1 MLKRAHYWALGI
13 VTVLTLLLLN
23 LPPTAAGRLKL
34 AVSGVFLPLFG
45 LAGSGQSFVDR
56 ASYALL
62 TRRTLISE
70 LERLQTENGQLR
82 LAATQGQDA
91 LTENARLRGLLGWQP
106 KTPWKRR
113 PAHVV
118 GREPS
123 TWWRSVTI
131 DFGARDGALV
141 NLPIIT
147 NDGLVG
153 RIRAVGPT
161 HSEVALIGDP
171 ECGVS
176 AIVAETRDNGII
188 QEARSSAVGDGYI
201 TFRTLQ
207 NSPAIM
213 TGQQVLTS
221 GLGGVF
227 PKGIPIGAIADSRT
241 VEGGLYTEARLR
253 LAANLNRLEEV
264 WVLTP

>member
-1 MLKRAHYWALGI
+1 VFKRAHYWTLGT

-23 LPPTAAGRLKL
+23 LPPSAAGRLKL
-34 AVSGVFLPLFG
+34 GVSSLFLPLFG
-45 LAGSGQSFVDR
+45 LASTGQSFVDR

-62 TRRTLISE
+62 TRGTLISE
-70 LERLQTENGQLR
+70 LERLQQENEQLR
-82 LAATQGQDA
+82 LAATQARDSLA
-91 LTENARLRGLLGWQP
+91 ENLRLRAMLGWQP
-106 KTPWKRR
+106 KLQWKRR

-118 GREPS
+118 AREPT

-131 DFGARDGALV
+131 DFGTRDGALI
-141 NLPIIT
+141 NQPIIT
-147 NDGLVG
+147 NEGLVG

-171 ECGVS
+171 ECGVA
-176 AIVAETRDNGII
+176 AIVAETRDTGII
-188 QEARSSAVGDGYI
+188 LEARSSAVGDGYV

-207 NSPAIM
+207 NSPSVMA
-213 TGQQVLTS
+213 GQQVLTS

-227 PKGIPIGAIADSRT
+227 PKGIPVGEIADSRSM
-241 VEGGLYTEARLR
+241 EGGLYTEARLR

-264 WVLTP
+264 WVIVP

>member
-1 MLKRAHYWALGI
+1 MLKRAHYWTLGI

-45 LAGSGQSFVDR
+45 LAGSSQSFVDR
-56 ASYALL
+56 ASYTLL

-70 LERLQTENGQLR
+70 LERLQRENGQLR

-91 LTENARLRGLLGWQP
+91 LAENARLREMLGWQP
-106 KTPWKRR
+106 KSPWKRR
-113 PAHVV
+113 AAHVV
-118 GREPS
+118 GRDPT
-123 TWWRSVTI
+123 TWWRSVLI
-131 DFGARDGALV
+131 DYGARDGAEV
-141 NLPIIT
+141 NQPIIT

-153 RIRAVGPT
+153 RIRSVGPT

-176 AIVAETRDNGII
+176 AIVAETRDNGVI
-188 QEARSSAVGDGYI
+188 QEARSAVVGDGYV
-201 TFRTLQ
+201 TLRTLQ
-207 NSPAIM
+207 NSPSVMA
-213 TGQQVLTS
+213 GHRVLTS

-227 PKGIPIGAIADSRT
+227 PKGIPVGEIADSRS
-241 VEGGLYTEARLR
+241 VDGGLYTEARLR

-264 WVLTP
+264 WVIIP

>member
-1 MLKRAHYWALGI
+1 VLKRAHYWALGI

-23 LPPTAAGRLKL
+23 LPPSAAGRLKL

-56 ASYALL
+56 ASYSLL

-70 LERLQTENGQLR
+70 VERLQQENGQLR
-82 LAATQGQDA
+82 LTATQAQDA
-91 LTENARLRGLLGWQP
+91 MNENARLRAMLGWQP
-106 KTPWKRR
+106 KNPWKRH
-113 PAHVV
+113 PAHIV
-118 GREPS
+118 GREPT

-131 DFGARDGALV
+131 DFGARDGAQINQPV
-141 NLPIIT
+141 IT

-176 AIVAETRDNGII
+176 AIVAETRDNGVI
-188 QEARSSAVGDGYI
+188 QEARSSAVGDGHV

-207 NSPAIM
+207 NSVNMMA
-213 TGQQVLTS
+213 GHHVLTS
-221 GLGGVF
+221 GLGGIF
-227 PKGIPIGAIADSRT
+227 PKGIPVGQIADART

-264 WVLTP
+264 WVLVP

>member
-1 MLKRAHYWALGI
+1 VVKRAHYWALGI

-23 LPPTAAGRLKL
+23 LPPSAAGRLKL

-45 LAGSGQSFVDR
+45 LAGSSQSFVDR
-56 ASYALL
+56 ASYSLL

-70 LERLQTENGQLR
+70 IERLQRENGQLQ
-82 LAATQGQDA
+82 LAATMARDA
-91 LTENARLRGLLGWQP
+91 VNENARLRAMLGWQP
-106 KTPWKRR
+106 QAAWKAR
-113 PAHVV
+113 PAHIV
-118 GREPS
+118 GRDPM

-131 DFGARDGALV
+131 DFGARDGAQE
-141 NLPIIT
+141 NQPIIT

-153 RIRAVGPT
+153 RIRTVGPT

-176 AIVAETRDNGII
+176 AIVAETRDNGVI
-188 QEARSSAVGDGYI
+188 QEARSSAVGDGYV

-207 NSPAIM
+207 NSPTMMA
-213 TGQQVLTS
+213 GHHVLTS
-221 GLGGVF
+221 GLGGIF
-227 PKGIPIGAIADSRT
+227 PKGIPVGRIVDART

-264 WVLTP
+264 WVLVP

>member
-1 MLKRAHYWALGI
+1 MFKRAHYWTLGTI
-13 VTVLTLLLLN
+13 AVLTLLLLN

-34 AVSGVFLPLFG
+34 AVSGLFLPLLG
-45 LAGSGQSFVDR
+45 LAGSSQSFLDR

-62 TRRTLISE
+62 TRGTLISE
-70 LERLQTENGQLR
+70 VERLRRENEQLR
-82 LAATQGQDA
+82 MSATQARDA
-91 LTENARLRGLLGWQP
+91 VAENTRLRALLGWQP

-118 GREPS
+118 GREPT

-131 DFGARDGALV
+131 DFGARDGAV
-141 NLPIIT
+141 ANLPVIT

-153 RIRAVGPT
+153 RIRTAGPT

-171 ECGVS
+171 ECGVA

-188 QEARSSAVGDGYI
+188 QEARSSAVGDGYVV
-201 TFRTLQ
+201 FRTLQ
-207 NSPAIM
+207 NSPSILA
-213 TGQQVLTS
+213 GHQVLTS

-227 PKGIPIGAIADSRT
+227 PKGVSVGEIADART

-264 WVLTP
+264 WVIVP

>member
-23 LPPTAAGRLKL
+23 LPPTAAGRVKL

-45 LAGSGQSFVDR
+45 LTGSGQSFVDR
-56 ASYALL
+56 TSYSLL

-70 LERLQTENGQLR
+70 VERLRKENEQLR
-82 LAATQGQDA
+82 LAATQGRDA
-91 LTENARLRGLLGWQP
+91 LNENARLRAMLGWQP
-106 KTPWKRR
+106 QTSWKRR

-118 GREPS
+118 GREPT

-131 DFGARDGALV
+131 DFGARDGAQV
-141 NLPIIT
+141 NQPIIT

-153 RIRAVGPT
+153 RIRSVGPT

-176 AIVAETRDNGII
+176 AIVAETRDNGLI
-188 QEARSSAVGDGYI
+188 QEARSSAVGDGFV

-207 NSPAIM
+207 NSPRIM
-213 TGQQVLTS
+213 AGHQVLSS
-221 GLGGVF
+221 GLGGIF
-227 PKGIPIGAIADSRT
+227 PKGIPVGEIADSRT

-253 LAANLNRLEEV
+253 LFANLNRLEEV
-264 WVLTP
+264 WVIIP